1 MTTVATLLAR
11 KQKLLELLQEQP
23 GPAEL
28 AEIDRQLVEINQAL
42 DLIEGTEAPI
52 SPERPMIEP
61 LNGRAPTFERSH
73 R

>member
-28 AEIDRQLVEINQAL
+28 SEIDRQLIEINQAL
-42 DLIEGTEAPI
+42 DLIETNEAPT
-52 SPERPMIEP
+52 SPEWPIEAA
-61 LNGRAPTFERSH
+61 NS
-73 R
+73 

>member
-11 KQKLLELLQEQP
+11 KQKLLELLHEQP

-42 DLIEGTEAPI
+42 DLIESTGAPT
-52 SPERPMIEP
+52 SPERPIVQP
-61 LNGRAPTFERSH
+61 VHG
-73 R
+73 